1 MRQDAE
7 NREHGFTPKSAM
19 QNFYMLKS
27 DSLRNDVLISY
38 ATIVSVLAIG
48 LRQVCDDHHP
58 KTFLKIV
65 R

>member
-1 MRQDAE
+1 MVS
-7 NREHGFTPKSAM
+7 PLKSAM

-38 ATIVSVLAIG
+38 AIIVSVLVIG
-48 LRQVCDDHHP
+48 LRQVCDDHHR

-65 R
+65 RLP

>member
-1 MRQDAE
+1 MVS
-7 NREHGFTPKSAM
+7 PLKSAT

-27 DSLRNDVLISY
+27 DSLRNDVLISN
-38 ATIVSVLAIG
+38 ATIVSVLVIG

-65 R
+65 RLP